1 MNKPDHEVS
10 HPGGRPGANPG
21 KDAGPLGNALRLVF
35 WETTAGCNL
44 RCLHC
49 RRLDTGSQ
57 GLAPGDLDTEACL
70 ALVDSIAAFSRPI
83 LVLSGG
89 EPLIRPDIF
98 EIAAHAAGCGLQVAL
113 ATNGTLVDESMAE
126 KIVSSGVRRVAISF
140 DGATPEVHDAFRM
153 LSGSFEK
160 AVAGFRA
167 LKARGMS
174 MQVNCTVAR
183 HNEHQLD
190 QLVELARDL
199 GADALHFFMLVPV
212 GCGVEISED
221 QQLTPERYEEVL
233 NWLYDQTLAHPEL
246 QLKATCAPH
255 YFRVVY
261 QRGGGKQLKQ
271 RAEAHGGH
279 GMHAMTRGCLAGSA
293 VCFVSHTG
301 EVFPCGY
308 LPVSAGNVRE
318 TPLEKIWSEAHLFQV
333 LRDTGNLKGKCGLC
347 EYKNVCMGCRARAYG
362 QVGDYLEEEPFCTY
376 VPKRSV

>member
-1 MNKPDHEVS
+1 
-10 HPGGRPGANPG
+10 
-21 KDAGPLGNALRLVF
+21 
-35 WETTAGCNL
+35 
-44 RCLHC
+44 
-49 RRLDTGSQ
+49 
-57 GLAPGDLDTEACL
+57 
-70 ALVDSIAAFSRPI
+70 VDSIAAFARPV

-98 EIAAHAAGCGLQVAL
+98 EIAAHAVGRGLPVAL

-126 KIVSSGVRRVAISF
+126 KIVSSGVRRVSISF

-153 LSGSFEK
+153 LPGSFEK

-167 LKARGMS
+167 LKARSVS

-183 HNEHQLD
+183 HNEHQLE
-190 QLVELARDL
+190 QVVELARNL

-212 GCGVEISED
+212 GCGVEINEN

-233 NWLYDQTLAHPEL
+233 NWIYDQTLAHPEL

-261 QRGGGKQLKQ
+261 QRGGDKQLKQ
-271 RAEAHGGH
+271 RAEAHGEH

-293 VCFVSHTG
+293 VCFVSHNG

-318 TPLEKIWSEAHLFQV
+318 TPLEKIWKEAHLFQV

-347 EYKNVCMGCRARAYG
+347 EYKKVCMGCRARAYG
-362 QVGDYLEEEPFCTY
+362 QVGDYLAEEPFCIY
-376 VPKRSV
+376 VPKRRS